1 MPNWCN
7 TAYAIEGDA
16 QEVKAL
22 YDLMKGLEERK
33 EPSIANDFGTTW
45 LGCLVDALGADW
57 HKASCRGCWDCLELD
72 NGVLTFRTE
81 TAWDSCNEVFDLVR
95 EKYPSL
101 CYYYQAEEP
110 ESGYHGTNDSEGVY
124 FPERYFVE
132 LFTDKGDWVSEYFTN
147 LPSAYK
153 WIEEIAGVP
162 VQSEQDVQLLIHKWQ
177 KANSNAFIGING
189 FLIEK

>member
-22 YDLMKGLEERK
+22 YELMKGLEEQEK
-33 EPSIANDFGTTW
+33 PTVENGFGTAW
-45 LGCLVDALGADW
+45 LGCLVNALGEDW
-57 HKASCRGCWDCLELD
+57 HETSCRGCWGCLELD

-81 TAWDSCNEVFDLVR
+81 TAWAPCNEVFDLAR

-101 CYYYQAEEP
+101 RYYYQAEEP
-110 ESGYHGTNDSEGVY
+110 GTGCYCTNDSEGVY
-124 FPERYFVE
+124 FPERYLVE
-132 LFTDKGDWVSEYFTN
+132 LLTDKDDWETEYFTN
-147 LPSAYK
+147 LPCAYK

-162 VQSEQDVQLLIHKWQ
+162 VQSEQDVQALVHKWEGV
-177 KANSNAFIGING
+177 NPNACIGING
-189 FLIEK
+189 FMTFK